1 MKYDHIL
8 VRYGELTLKTKNR
21 KMFVNAL
28 RKTMIRSL
36 QEFDVKVKANRDRA
50 YIELYDADPY
60 EVMDALKHV
69 TGILSVSPVMKLDKT
84 DEAMKDTVLGF
95 AKEFKDD
102 STFKIEV
109 KRSDKEYPLNTF
121 DIQDMLGGFVLKNTE
136 NIEVDVRRPDC
147 KVMVEVRLDA
157 IYMYHDVIKCV
168 GGLPAGTGGRSLLM
182 LSGGID
188 SPVAGFEI
196 MKKGVEVEAI
206 HFHSPPYTSPQATE
220 KVKQLIDIMSERTG
234 VDIKLHIVPFTEL
247 QTTLYDRIP
256 DNLSMTSTRRVM
268 LRIAEKLAEKIDAE
282 AIVNGENLGQVASQ
296 TLTSMHAINAVTNF
310 PVLRPLLTLEKN
322 EIVKKAKEYN
332 TYETSIMPFEDC
344 CTIFKPKAPK
354 TKPALKTVLKF
365 ESNVDFE
372 PMIDK
377 ALENIEIYETT
388 AKEESDAFD
397 SLL

>member
-21 KMFVNAL
+21 KMFVNAI
-28 RKTMIRSL
+28 RNTMIRSL
-36 QEFDVKVKANRDRA
+36 QNFDVKVKANRDRA
-50 YIELYDADPY
+50 YIELFDADPY

-69 TGILSVSPVMKLDKT
+69 TGILSVSPVVKLDKT
-84 DEAMKDTVLGF
+84 EELMKETALSF
-95 AKEFKDD
+95 AGDFKEG

-109 KRSDKEYPLNTF
+109 KRADKDFHLKTF
-121 DIQDMLGGFVLKNTE
+121 DIQDMLGGLLLRNIE
-136 NIEVDVRRPDC
+136 NIDVDVKNPGY
-147 KVMVEVRLDA
+147 KVMVEVRADA

-168 GGLPAGTGGRSLLM
+168 GGLPAGTGGRALLM

-196 MKKGVEVEAI
+196 MKKGVEMEAI
-206 HFHSPPYTSPQATE
+206 HFHSPPYTSPQATD

-247 QTTLYDRIP
+247 QTTLYDKIP
-256 DNLSMTSTRRVM
+256 DNMSMTSTRRIM
-268 LRIAEKLAEKIDAE
+268 LRIAEKLSEKINAE

-296 TLTSMHAINAVTNF
+296 TLTSMHAINAVTNY

-322 EIVKKAKEYN
+322 DIVKMAKEYN

-354 TKPALKTVLKF
+354 TKPALDKVLKF

-372 PMIDK
+372 SMIDT
-377 ALENIEIYETT
+377 AIENIEIYETN
-388 AKEESDAFD
+388 AKEETNAFD

>member
-21 KMFVNAL
+21 KMFVNAI
-28 RKTMIRSL
+28 RKTMIRTL
-36 QEFDVKVKANRDRA
+36 EDFDVKVKANRDRA
-50 YIELYDADPY
+50 YIELFDADPY

-69 TGILSVSPVMKLDKT
+69 TGILSVSPVVKMDRT
-84 DEAMKDTVLGF
+84 EDAMKETALNFASGF
-95 AKEFKDD
+95 KGG

-109 KRSDKEYPLNTF
+109 KRADKEFHLKTF
-121 DIQDMLGGFVLKNTE
+121 DIQDMLGGLLLRNTE
-136 NIEVDVRRPDC
+136 NIEVDVRNPDY

-157 IYMYHDVIKCV
+157 IYMYHDVIRCV
-168 GGLPAGTGGRSLLM
+168 GGLPAGTGGKALLM

-196 MKKGVEVEAI
+196 MKKGVELEAI
-206 HFHSPPYTSPQATE
+206 HFHSPPYTSLQATE
-220 KVKQLIDIMSERTG
+220 KVKRLVDIMSERTG

-247 QTTLYDRIP
+247 QTTLYDKIP
-256 DNLSMTSTRRVM
+256 DNMSMTSTRRIM
-268 LRIAEKLAEKIDAE
+268 LRIAEKLAWKVDAE

-296 TLTSMHAINAVTNF
+296 TLTSMHAINAVTNY

-322 EIVKKAKEYN
+322 DIVRMAKEYD

-354 TKPALKTVLKF
+354 TKPALDKVLKF

-372 PMIDK
+372 PMIEK
-377 ALENIEIYETT
+377 ALENIEVYETD
-388 AKEESDAFD
+388 AKENENAFD
-397 SLL
+397 ALL